1 MNMSTASVATG
12 IIGGLSVGPISV
24 ADPVWLAPMT
34 GVSDLPF
41 RRLVK
46 RFGAAM
52 VVSEMIASRAVLI
65 ESRNI
70 QRMMSFDPSE
80 TPFAVQLAGCDP
92 EVMAEA
98 AKLNEDRGAH
108 IIDINFGC
116 PVKKVVGGHAG
127 SALMRDE
134 PLAGKI
140 LEAVV
145 KAVKIPVTMKM
156 RTGWDDNSRNA
167 PNMARI
173 AESAGIQLLTVHGR
187 TRCQMYKGHADWGFV
202 RNVKEATKLPVIVNG
217 DINNFDD
224 VDKALADSGANG
236 VMIGRGSYGRPWFPA
251 QVCHYLRTGE
261 RIAAPTLQEQRD
273 VVLEHYEDIL
283 THYGRENGVLIARK
297 HMGWYSSGL
306 HDSAAY
312 RSRINNLLDP
322 DLVKQQVVEF
332 YENALDKP
340 VTVGA
345 ALREGDEGFAC
356 AA

>member
-1 MNMSTASVATG
+1 MSMSTAPVTKP
-12 IIGGLSVGPISV
+12 IQIGSIAVS
-24 ADPVWLAPMT
+24 DPVWLAPMT

-46 RFGAAM
+46 RFGTGM
-52 VVSEMIASRAVLI
+52 VVSEMIASRAMIL
-65 ESRNI
+65 ETRNI
-70 QRMMSFDPSE
+70 MRMASFEQSE
-80 TPFAVQLAGCDP
+80 FPFAVQLAGCDP

-145 KAVKIPVTMKM
+145 KAVKIPVTLKM
-156 RTGWDDNSRNA
+156 RTGWDDSNRNA

-173 AESAGIQLLTVHGR
+173 AENAGIQLLTVHGR
-187 TRCQMYKGHADWGFV
+187 TRCQMYRGHADWSFV
-202 RNVKEATKLPVIVNG
+202 RNVKDAVKLPVIVNG

-224 VDKALADSGANG
+224 VDAALAQSGADG
-236 VMIGRGSYGRPWFPA
+236 VMIGRGSYGRPWFLA
-251 QVCHYLRTGE
+251 QVCHYLKTGE
-261 RIAAPTLQEQRD
+261 RIAAPSLSEQRD
-273 VVLEHYEDIL
+273 VVLEHYDDIL
-283 THYGRENGVLIARK
+283 THYGTNNGVMIARK
-297 HMGWYSSGL
+297 HLGWYSSGL
-306 HDSAAY
+306 FDSSTY
-312 RSRINNLLDP
+312 RSRINTMLDP
-322 DLVKQQVVEF
+322 VAVKQETIDYYNSV
-332 YENALDKP
+332 LDKP
-340 VTVGA
+340 VA
-345 ALREGDEGFAC
+345 ESAPLKEGDEGYAC